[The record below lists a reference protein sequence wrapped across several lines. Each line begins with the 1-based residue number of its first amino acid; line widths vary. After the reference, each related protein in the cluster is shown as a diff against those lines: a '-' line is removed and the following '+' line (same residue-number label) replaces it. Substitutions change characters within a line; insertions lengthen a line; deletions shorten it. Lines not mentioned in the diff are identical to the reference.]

1 MSVLLYRNN
10 NKNTQKND
18 ELGFETVPYAVFF
31 FSFSKNVLLVVA
43 VFFQ

>member
-10 NKNTQKND
+10 NKNTKKND

-31 FSFSKNVLLVVA
+31 FFL
-43 VFFQ
+43 F